1 MLSAHICSNCL
12 AYSRFLA
19 QRIGRVPF
27 INRSFPLI
35 AFDPPAIH
43 NRFTMKNGY
52 RLPAGLNRKIGRA
65 MHDFS
70 MFSQGDRVL
79 IAVSGGVDSLT
90 LACILK
96 IWQRKAPVHFD
107 LTAYYIDH
115 GFWKR
120 QEDAADPREAIQ
132 RQLQRFSLDF
142 AIEDERLIQETERTC
157 FLCSRNRRSQLFDL
171 AGEKGYNKIA
181 LGHHKDDLIETF
193 MLNAIYSGNISTMV
207 PRQDLFNGSL
217 SIVRPMAYLEK
228 SEVCEIATGLELKV
242 VKNLCPLADDTRRE
256 KVRSLLH
263 ALYQDEP
270 GARDSLFAAL
280 SNVRK
285 DYLL

>member
-1 MLSAHICSNCL
+1 
-12 AYSRFLA
+12 
-19 QRIGRVPF
+19 
-27 INRSFPLI
+27 
-35 AFDPPAIH
+35 
-43 NRFTMKNGY
+43 
-52 RLPAGLNRKIGRA
+52 

-70 MFSQGDRVL
+70 MFSEGDSVL

-96 IWQRKAPVHFD
+96 IWQRKAPIHFD

-120 QEDAADPREAIQ
+120 QGTADPREAIK
-132 RQLQRFSLDF
+132 RQLQGFSLDF
-142 AIEDERLIQETERTC
+142 KVEEERSIQEAERTC

-171 AGEKGYNKIA
+171 ARERGYNKIA

-207 PRQDLFNGSL
+207 PKQDLFRGTL

-228 SEVCEIATGLELKV
+228 NEVREIATGLELEV
-242 VKNLCPLADDTRRE
+242 VKNLCPLSQDTRRE
-256 KVRSLLH
+256 KVRSLLDT
-263 ALYQDEP
+263 LYRDER
-270 GARDSLFAAL
+270 AAKDSLFAAL